1 MYQNSPK
8 IAPVN
13 LQTQPEPIQTKKTQ
27 VINSYSESFTQ
38 TDISGIITDASESN
52 WTLIAPK
59 SLTMKIIW
67 NFLEN
72 CFSQQKKYNSDI
84 YDVYLLIYL
93 SSAKTYNL
101 CRQFLPLP
109 SYQMLYLKYG
119 ELIKQEKKN
128 IIDIDKIADVIH
140 EYKTQNGFLEN
151 QNHYSCIVNLA
162 IDAFAFKSFSTVA
175 MTSYKNESSN
185 DTITYN
191 NGFIY
196 MLIPLDYRL
205 PPKLLHIEKW
215 CNGNYNESLDE
226 IAENI
231 KNTLILNGFNV
242 WYKSTD
248 GDRFLSNDHELFYQN
263 YVDGRSSDF

>member
-1 MYQNSPK
+1 MN
-8 IAPVN
+8 IRHRMAF
-13 LQTQPEPIQTKKTQ
+13 L
-27 VINSYSESFTQ
+27 
-38 TDISGIITDASESN
+38 
-52 WTLIAPK
+52 K
-59 SLTMKIIW
+59 ST
-67 NFLEN
+67 
-72 CFSQQKKYNSDI
+72 
-84 YDVYLLIYL
+84 
-93 SSAKTYNL
+93 T
-101 CRQFLPLP
+101 
-109 SYQMLYLKYG
+109 
-119 ELIKQEKKN
+119 
-128 IIDIDKIADVIH
+128 
-140 EYKTQNGFLEN
+140 
-151 QNHYSCIVNLA
+151 
-162 IDAFAFKSFSTVA
+162 FKSFSTVA

-248 GDRFLSNDHELFYQN
+248 SDRFLSNDHELFYQN

>member
-1 MYQNSPK
+1 
-8 IAPVN
+8 
-13 LQTQPEPIQTKKTQ
+13 
-27 VINSYSESFTQ
+27 
-38 TDISGIITDASESN
+38 
-52 WTLIAPK
+52 
-59 SLTMKIIW
+59 
-67 NFLEN
+67 
-72 CFSQQKKYNSDI
+72 
-84 YDVYLLIYL
+84 
-93 SSAKTYNL
+93 
-101 CRQFLPLP
+101 
-109 SYQMLYLKYG
+109 
-119 ELIKQEKKN
+119 
-128 IIDIDKIADVIH
+128 
-140 EYKTQNGFLEN
+140 
-151 QNHYSCIVNLA
+151 
-162 IDAFAFKSFSTVA
+162 

-263 YVDGRSSDF
+263 YVDRRSSDFLKLVNEIYTILNNHVEQTIPIGYPLNLWKCIRSRFQMK